1 MQRHAATFTN
11 WCPPSPGHSLK
22 ECFSYEQPGCKAD
35 THPVNHYQI
44 TWESDS
50 YRLSEWV
57 SRHNKTGEAFTIN
70 ILIPLNLCVAN
81 LTYL

>member
-1 MQRHAATFTN
+1 MLQLLLTDAHQAQPIHWRN
-11 WCPPSPGHSLK
+11 VSP
-22 ECFSYEQPGCKAD
+22 SYEQPGYKDD

-57 SRHNKTGEAFTIN
+57 GRHNKTGEAFTIN